1 MLVNG
6 NLNHARHRPGRAIL
20 RPGILIG
27 TALAVT
33 AIAATG
39 CGTGSGSS
47 TETTNPSAVAITPA
61 GLRALGVSLQQPIY
75 WVGPSKGTHFEK
87 SSTGDGRIL
96 VRYLPASAEIGTST
110 PYLTVGTYTVP
121 NAYAAAQRAASKPGA
136 VRINVATSAIAF
148 STKAHPLNAWIAYPG
163 SRFQIEVFDP
173 KPGRARSLVAS
184 GKVARM
190 PGTPIESRPVVVSA
204 KSLAKVATAA
214 QRPIYWAGPQPQLT
228 YELTKT
234 RQGSFLLRYLRARSR
249 PRCAGAVAHGR
260 HLSRDERAR
269 RGQAAEPR
277 KGREGDE
284 THRRRPRGRQ
294 PSLPEERVPRLSG
307 IEL

>member
-27 TALAVT
+27 TALAIT
-33 AIAATG
+33 AIAVTG
-39 CGTGSGSS
+39 CGTDSGSS

-148 STKAHPLNAWIAYPG
+148 ST
-163 SRFQIEVFDP
+163 D
-173 KPGRARSLVAS
+173 RS
-184 GKVARM
+184 
-190 PGTPIESRPVVVSA
+190 
-204 KSLAKVATAA
+204 
-214 QRPIYWAGPQPQLT
+214 
-228 YELTKT
+228 
-234 RQGSFLLRYLRARSR
+234 
-249 PRCAGAVAHGR
+249 AGATDGGSDAVRPGPP
-260 HLSRDERAR
+260 S
-269 RGQAAEPR
+269 PTWR
-277 KGREGDE
+277 KG
-284 THRRRPRGRQ
+284 P
-294 PSLPEERVPRLSG
+294 
-307 IEL
+307 